1 MEQLKVV
8 DLFCG
13 MGGFSKGMQNA
24 GCTIVAGVDLN
35 KQALESYQL
44 NFPSAKAIHADI
56 TKLTLD
62 DLPEHDLLIGSPP
75 CQKFSQANYY
85 DRTNNKELIDAFKR
99 LAVKHWLWENVVGAK
114 EGEEGVT
121 LDAQDFGVAQRRK
134 RFFSASFNINKVA
147 TAKTYNKVFIKDVI
161 DTTEGFLGL
170 LDGFNSTVYSLDGV
184 CPTIRRIPLKWYD
197 GRVMSKPFRF
207 TGFRHLTI
215 EDHLTLMGFDKDWM
229 ITGGKT
235 AKMLQIGNAV
245 VPSVAEALANALP
258 S

>member
-1 MEQLKVV
+1 MDMRVV

-44 NFPSAKAIHADI
+44 NFPNAKAIHADI
-56 TKLTLD
+56 TSLSLN

-99 LAVKHWLWENVVGAK
+99 LAVKEWVWENVVGAK
-114 EGEEGVT
+114 HGEEGVT

-134 RFFSASFNINKVA
+134 RFFSASFNINNIP
-147 TAKTYNKVFIKDVI
+147 TNTNKVTVRDVI
-161 DTTEGFLGL
+161 TNIEGEGL
-170 LDGFNSTVYSLDGV
+170 LDGFNSTVYSLDNV

-197 GRVMSKPFRF
+197 GRPMSKPFRF
-207 TGFRHLTI
+207 TGFTHLTI
-215 EDHLTLMGFDKDWM
+215 QDHLTLMGFDKDWM